1 MSNNRF
7 NCYLHDHKFIVT
19 PPPPSQPD
27 HSQLNSGYPKTIS
40 SHRLGWN
47 YAKSF
52 PTFPRAN
59 LLTRRIYYSHFTFDF
74 DPFLKPVKHFSARDK
89 KFFLRQSRYF
99 RKADTD
105 KGRTIITHLS
115 HPILSCPS
123 IHLGLQP
130 EVPFPIVDS
139 LPDNRGLDYSDVPL
153 LSPTIRPGSF
163 SLSPPDGSLPSSDLY
178 PYVKKCL
185 QLLTLHMSFP
195 SRSSQTDIY
204 QQLCFLYSQSSSGSA
219 LYLLTSHLLSF
230 IGSCDYSNHVF
241 VPHTDRRLDL
251 SFTSQPLPLFLEFHW
266 MIDGDLSFNPFF
278 NSARVFDDSF
288 PARAL
293 LFNHVISFF
302 IEEFCTNR
310 SLSPS
315 TVNSYFDSLSSARNS
330 IPTSVTAYSILTE
343 FLVSCADAGLNS
355 AILILNR

>member
-7 NCYLHDHKFIVT
+7 NCHLHNYEFIDT

-52 PTFPRAN
+52 PTLPHADS
-59 LLTRRIYYSHFTFDF
+59 LTRRVYYSHFTFDF
-74 DPFLKPVKHFSARDK
+74 DLFLKPVKHFSARDK
-89 KFFLRQSRYF
+89 KFFLRQYRYF

-115 HPILSCPS
+115 HPILSRPS

-130 EVPFPIVDS
+130 EIPSPIVDF
-139 LPDNRGLDYSDVPL
+139 LPDNNSLDYSDVSL
-153 LSPTIRPGSF
+153 LSTTIPPGSF
-163 SLSPPDGSLPSSDLY
+163 PLSPPDGSLPSSDLY

-185 QLLTLHMSFP
+185 HLLTLHMFFP

-204 QQLCFLYSQSSSGSA
+204 QQLCSLYSQFSSGSA
-219 LYLLTSHLLSF
+219 LYLLTLHLLSF
-230 IGSCDYSNHVF
+230 MGSCDYSNHVF
-241 VPHTDRRLDL
+241 VPHTDRRLNL
-251 SFTSQPLPLFLEFHW
+251 SFTSQPLPLFLGFHW
-266 MIDGDLSFNPFF
+266 TVDVDLTFNPFF
-278 NSARVFDDSF
+278 NSARVFDNSF

-293 LFNHVISFF
+293 LFNHLISFF
-302 IEEFCTNR
+302 IEEFRTNR

-315 TVNSYFDSLSSARNS
+315 TRNSYFDSLSSARDS
-330 IPTSVTAYSILTE
+330 IPTSVIVYSTLTE
-343 FLVSCADAGLNS
+343 FLISCADAGMDS